1 MVYIMNIVV
10 FGLGAIGTVFAC
22 SLKTSGHHVYGITKE
37 SYLKELAGKPLKIK
51 GIFGNKEANLDGIF
65 TGCDALKDKR
75 IDLVVLS
82 VKSFDTAKAI
92 EDIKRIVCENTI
104 VVLAQNGYGN
114 YEIAIKALGNEHVV
128 LSRVIF
134 GAKLLERNVAE
145 VTVIAD
151 DVVIGQ
157 PDSAI
162 PDDKLIELASLFSN
176 AGIPTRFSKE
186 VYSLLWDK
194 ILYNCALNPLGAIL
208 ECNYGKLTELNVTK
222 AVINQIIFEIF
233 KVANKSNLPLNWD
246 SPQKYLDHFYNNLL
260 PPTKNHYPSMY
271 YDIKS
276 GKKTEIDALNG
287 AIVNMG
293 RQYNVFTPTNEV
305 ITNLVKA
312 KETLAKYGNF

>member
-1 MVYIMNIVV
+1 MNIVV

-22 SLKTSGHHVYGITKE
+22 SLKSAGHSVYGITKE
-37 SYLKELAGKPLKIK
+37 SYLKEVVGKAFEIR
-51 GIFGNKEANLDGIF
+51 GIFGKKKADLDGIF
-65 TGCDALKDKR
+65 SECDALYGKE

-82 VKSFDTAKAI
+82 VKSFDTEKAVYDLKKI
-92 EDIKRIVCENTI
+92 ISKNTY

-114 YEIAIKALGNEHVV
+114 YEVATKVLGKEHVV

-134 GAKLLERNVAE
+134 GARLLERNVAE

-157 PDSAI
+157 PDGAI
-162 PDDKLIELASLFSN
+162 PEDRLIELAMVFSN
-176 AGIPTRFSKE
+176 AGIPTRFSKN

-208 ECNYGKLTELNVTK
+208 GCNYGKLAELNETK
-222 AVINQIIFEIF
+222 AVMNQIIFEIF
-233 KVANKSNLPLNWD
+233 EVANKSNLPLLWD
-246 SPQKYLDHFYNNLL
+246 TPQKYLNHFYNNLV

-271 YDIKS
+271 YDLKS
-276 GKKTEIDALNG
+276 GKKTEIDSLNG
-287 AIVNMG
+287 AIVQLG
-293 RQYNVFTPTNEV
+293 RQHNVSTTVNEV

-312 KETLAKYGNF
+312 KESLIKDGNF